1 MGKTNMLYYISDISH
16 SATGTTGKVVCD
28 EILTEKVTGV
38 AGTLLIFRFLK
49 TSAIL
54 KVILFFT
61 YFSIL

>member
-54 KVILFFT
+54 KVI
-61 YFSIL
+61 